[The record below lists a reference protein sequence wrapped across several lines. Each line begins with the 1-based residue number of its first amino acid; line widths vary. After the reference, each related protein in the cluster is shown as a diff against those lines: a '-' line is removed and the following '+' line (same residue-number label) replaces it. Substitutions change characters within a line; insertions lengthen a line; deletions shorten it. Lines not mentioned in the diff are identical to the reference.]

1 MNQVKSGCAVR
12 AAIQEIEAGNIGQ
25 ATSDAA
31 KAALL
36 AAYPE
41 HLHHR
46 PAIEAQLAMDCTNY
60 RAAVKYLLNWRRKPN
75 FEPPTNEVALV
86 LESVEREIDLGAEHA
101 G

>member
-1 MNQVKSGCAVR
+1 MTQVRSGCAVR
-12 AAIQEIEAGNIGQ
+12 AAIQDDKARIAQE
-25 ATSDAA
+25 TSDNA

-41 HLHHR
+41 HLRQR

-86 LESVEREIDLGAEHA
+86 LESVEREIELGAEHA